1 MEAAELPTMLVA
13 LILMFASVGAKV
25 GTTKLIAS
33 MKYQINHVASLRQEA
48 LSRLKIVQSQN
59 AVVMQNKTV
68 LVTKKAKLTKR
79 LNRLQREMGTLQQD
93 DEARKQRAE
102 MRKVD

>member
-1 MEAAELPTMLVA
+1 MEAAELPAMLAA

-48 LSRLKIVQSQN
+48 LGRLKIAQSQN

-68 LVTKKAKLTKR
+68 LATKKAKLTKR
-79 LNRLQREMGTLQQD
+79 LNRLQTEMGTLQQED
-93 DEARKQRAE
+93 QARKQRNE

>member
-1 MEAAELPTMLVA
+1 MEAAELPAMLVA

-48 LSRLKIVQSQN
+48 LGRLKIAQSQN
-59 AVVMQNKTV
+59 AVVMQNKTI
-68 LVTKKAKLTKR
+68 LATKKAKLTKR

>member
-1 MEAAELPTMLVA
+1 MEAAELTTMLVG

-25 GTTKLIAS
+25 GTMKLIAN

-48 LSRLKIVQSQN
+48 LSRLKMVQSQN

-68 LVTKKAKLTKR
+68 MVTKKAKLTKR
-79 LNRLQREMGTLQQD
+79 LNRLQREIGTLQQD
-93 DEARKQRAE
+93 DEARKQRSE

>member
-1 MEAAELPTMLVA
+1 MEAAEIPAMLAA
-13 LILMFASVGAKV
+13 LLLMFASVGAKV

-68 LVTKKAKLTKR
+68 LATKKAKLTKR
-79 LNRLQREMGTLQQD
+79 LNRLQREMDTLQQN
-93 DEARKQRAE
+93 DEARKQRSE
-102 MRKVD
+102 MRKID

>member
-1 MEAAELPTMLVA
+1 MEAAELPTMLAA

-25 GTTKLIAS
+25 GTTKIIAS

-48 LSRLKIVQSQN
+48 LGRLKIVQSQN

-68 LVTKKAKLTKR
+68 L
-79 LNRLQREMGTLQQD
+79 G
-93 DEARKQRAE
+93 
-102 MRKVD
+102 